1 MRSRLRDAPDTGTV
15 PGGGFWAAKLR
26 PRLERAP
33 EEATISDSSNTVV
46 EIHVPLT
53 PLIGL
58 PEGEDPFPWIDEV
71 MDYITEVD
79 ERGEAALYD
88 DGGEFGEV
96 YVFLINAASEDRLL
110 SVAARIADLPGVPA
124 GVYAVVTDDEAEEFG
139 IGRKVE
145 LS

>member
-1 MRSRLRDAPDTGTV
+1 MPPTTRGLHRTTAVRF
-15 PGGGFWAAKLR
+15 PGRIKLEAA
-26 PRLERAP
+26 A
-33 EEATISDSSNTVV
+33 EEATISDISNTVV

-88 DGGEFGEV
+88 
-96 YVFLINAASEDRLL
+96 LL
-110 SVAARIADLPGVPA
+110 TVAARIADLPGVPA
-124 GVYAVVTDDEAEEFG
+124 GVYAMVTDDEAEEFG
-139 IGRKVE
+139 QGRRVD